1 MEQEAKRSEPV
12 GFWSA
17 LRGTCCG
24 TDIFF
29 RVRYNSA
36 WRTLWHLVLM
46 TILVTAGIVWGEGR
60 RLGKVVDET
69 ERLVVAEFGSEI
81 RMTPEALV
89 PLLRP
94 EEARSI
100 DLPGNGRLCYVP
112 ELEKG
117 MRLEPDSI
125 ALLDFLVIWSPR
137 FLGCAWQTEPGNW
150 QFGQESPVPEEESA
164 VPAAGTEPLFRRIGL
179 TFRNFTTKELCDFL
193 AGGVTV
199 SASWPRQEPPELPV
213 SSLFDAVSVS
223 VAFLLSLGRF
233 AGVLLLALFYTLI
246 FAGVSRLS
254 LGNRKTVLNFAQFW
268 KVGVYAGFP
277 VMLVAGCFPALDL
290 PFFSYSTVF
299 MIGLVIYWMIAATR
313 LERSGSD
320 FNEENSR

>member
-1 MEQEAKRSEPV
+1 MEQEAKRPEPV

-100 DLPGNGRLCYVP
+100 DLPGQRA
-112 ELEKG
+112 
-117 MRLEPDSI
+117 
-125 ALLDFLVIWSPR
+125 ALL
-137 FLGCAWQTEPGNW
+137 CAG
-150 QFGQESPVPEEESA
+150 A
-164 VPAAGTEPLFRRIGL
+164 
-179 TFRNFTTKELCDFL
+179 
-193 AGGVTV
+193 
-199 SASWPRQEPPELPV
+199 
-213 SSLFDAVSVS
+213 
-223 VAFLLSLGRF
+223 
-233 AGVLLLALFYTLI
+233 
-246 FAGVSRLS
+246 
-254 LGNRKTVLNFAQFW
+254 
-268 KVGVYAGFP
+268 
-277 VMLVAGCFPALDL
+277 
-290 PFFSYSTVF
+290 
-299 MIGLVIYWMIAATR
+299 
-313 LERSGSD
+313 
-320 FNEENSR
+320 

>member
-1 MEQEAKRSEPV
+1 M
-12 GFWSA
+12 
-17 LRGTCCG
+17 
-24 TDIFF
+24 
-29 RVRYNSA
+29 
-36 WRTLWHLVLM
+36 
-46 TILVTAGIVWGEGR
+46 
-60 RLGKVVDET
+60 
-69 ERLVVAEFGSEI
+69 
-81 RMTPEALV
+81 
-89 PLLRP
+89 
-94 EEARSI
+94 
-100 DLPGNGRLCYVP
+100 
-112 ELEKG
+112 
-117 MRLEPDSI
+117 
-125 ALLDFLVIWSPR
+125 
-137 FLGCAWQTEPGNW
+137 
-150 QFGQESPVPEEESA
+150 PEEESA

-223 VAFLLSLGRF
+223 VALLLSLGRF

>member
-1 MEQEAKRSEPV
+1 MEQEAKRPEPV

-193 AGGVTV
+193 
-199 SASWPRQEPPELPV
+199 PELPV

>member
-1 MEQEAKRSEPV
+1 
-12 GFWSA
+12 
-17 LRGTCCG
+17 
-24 TDIFF
+24 
-29 RVRYNSA
+29 
-36 WRTLWHLVLM
+36 
-46 TILVTAGIVWGEGR
+46 
-60 RLGKVVDET
+60 
-69 ERLVVAEFGSEI
+69 
-81 RMTPEALV
+81 
-89 PLLRP
+89 
-94 EEARSI
+94 
-100 DLPGNGRLCYVP
+100 
-112 ELEKG
+112 

-223 VAFLLSLGRF
+223 VALLLSLGRF

-246 FAGVSRLS
+246 FAG
-254 LGNRKTVLNFAQFW
+254 G
-268 KVGVYAGFP
+268 
-277 VMLVAGCFPALDL
+277 
-290 PFFSYSTVF
+290 
-299 MIGLVIYWMIAATR
+299 IAAFAG
-313 LERSGSD
+313 EP
-320 FNEENSR
+320 